1 MSSHQVIVKMWSE
14 FTPDDVFDMAV
25 LRSEVYFLEQK
36 IDEEEFDAS
45 DRDPSTIHLW
55 IEDDHG
61 MAAYM
66 RIVHQPGAASAHH
79 GIADSFG
86 RMVVRKD
93 RRGEGLAQLLLSRAI
108 ELAGDTA
115 LYLHSQEY
123 VTPLYAK
130 FGFVVQGEVFEEA
143 GIPHRLM
150 VRAAGA

>member
-1 MSSHQVIVKMWSE
+1 MSAHQVIHKMWSE

-25 LRSEVYFLEQK
+25 LRSEVYFLEQQ

-55 IEDDHG
+55 IADDKG

-66 RIVHQPGAASAHH
+66 RIVHQPGAASARH
-79 GIADSFG
+79 GIKDSFG

-93 RRGEGLAQLLLSRAI
+93 RRGEGLAQVLLSRAL
-108 ELAGDTA
+108 ELAGDRE

-123 VTPLYAK
+123 VTALYAK
-130 FGFVVQGEVFEEA
+130 FGFIARGEVFQEA

>member
-1 MSSHQVIVKMWSE
+1 MWSE

-25 LRSEVYFLEQK
+25 LRSEVYFLEQQ

-55 IEDDHG
+55 IADDKG

-66 RIVHQPGAASAHH
+66 RIVHQPEAAKSHG

-93 RRGEGLAQLLLSRAI
+93 RRGEGLAQVLLSRAL
-108 ELAGDTA
+108 ELAGDRE

-123 VTPLYAK
+123 VTALYAK
-130 FGFVVQGEVFEEA
+130 FGFIAQGEVFQEA